1 MITYVSKKY
10 KDIAFI
16 GIKTREITTND
27 KSNNE
32 ATKET
37 NFERY
42 LKYY

>member
-1 MITYVSKKY
+1 MIIHVLKKY

-16 GIKTREITTND
+16 GIKTREIATND

-37 NFERY
+37 DLERY

>member
-1 MITYVSKKY
+1 MITYVLKKY
-10 KDIAFI
+10 KDTAFI
-16 GIKTREITTND
+16 GTKTREIATND

-37 NFERY
+37 DLERY